1 MRWSISHH
9 SSSDPRRGQ
18 QGGFTLVEVLVAI
31 SILAILFT
39 SVYGIFSSVSLARER
54 LDSDSAEYHRAR
66 VLFDRM
72 GRELRGT
79 YFQSRDRNLVFSG
92 RTVDDG
98 PVELELT
105 TTAVSPLSQTGSGL
119 AKVHYLLVAD
129 EEDNAD
135 GTMVLMRSEH
145 PVHEASDEGTVGM
158 MRLVPGIEAMVVRFY
173 SAGEWQREWDGRTS
187 GLPEM
192 VEITVQLRTE
202 GKQPTSFI
210 SAFEIPKVSS
220 R

>member
-1 MRWSISHH
+1 MKWSISHH
-9 SSSDPRRGQ
+9 SSSKREMSSES
-18 QGGFTLVEVLVAI
+18 GFTLVEVLVAI

-105 TTAVSPLSQTGSGL
+105 TTAVSPLSQTGSGV

-129 EEDNAD
+129 EEDHAD
-135 GTMVLMRSEH
+135 GMVLMRSEH

-158 MRLVPGIEAMVVRFY
+158 MRLVPGIQAMRLRFY
-173 SAGEWQREWDGRTS
+173 SAGEWKQEWDGRTS

-192 VEITVQLRTE
+192 VEIEVQLRTD
-202 GKQPTSFI
+202 GKEPTSFI
-210 SAFEIPKVSS
+210 SAFEVPRVSS